1 MNKKTIKTFLTAVMA
16 VFAFPSFLFSQEGEA
31 LKWGGYVKVDMF
43 NDSRAVVGAR
53 DDMLA
58 LYPAERKQITT
69 APAALAPIA
78 GTDAATLY
86 VYANNEDLNAVKQT
100 SITTVETRIN
110 LTINAPDA
118 FGAKV
123 KGFIEGD
130 FFGAANTQIFDFYL
144 RHANVTFD
152 WGSSKLLVGQWWHP
166 LFAVGYQ
173 PLTVQFSTLIIIH
186 PFNRSPQI
194 SYTQNLGGGLS
205 LTLAAIYQ
213 GYHASTGPTDRQVA
227 PAGTSG
233 GPIQVS
239 PGNSVTNSD
248 GYGSRFKRWADKP
261 DIDLQLL
268 YKSDMFDIGL
278 TLDLN
283 EVRPY
288 DNRPV
293 YDNSTTADRVGNNKN
308 KVTGLTKQIFGKF
321 VFDKDNNGHIRFA
334 YLQGENTHH
343 LVMLGGYAQKGSLVL
358 DNLTALGLSTAE
370 ANLVKAFTPKEY
382 TPIKVVSYWIQPIWG
397 KNIEYAVA
405 LGKIENKGAKEDIS
419 SNGLFY
425 RGTNIKS
432 ITHVI
437 PQVKFKSGKTEFGV
451 MLGYFEAEYMED
463 DKGYKLVTQYIN
475 TEAGIAVGTITQVDN
490 YNKINI
496 GGFTIPN
503 PAVRDSKGV
512 IGDTYKVV
520 DYRLQ
525 ASVKQ
530 AF

>member
-1 MNKKTIKTFLTAVMA
+1 MNKKTIKTFLAAAMA
-16 VFAFPSFLFSQEGEA
+16 VLAFPSFLFSQEGEA

-43 NDSRAVVGAR
+43 NDSRAVVAAR

-58 LYPAERKQITT
+58 LYPAERKQITQ
-69 APAALAPIA
+69 APTALAPIA
-78 GTDAATLY
+78 GTDAANLY

-130 FFGAANTQIFDFYL
+130 FFGAANSQIFDFYL

-166 LFAVGYQ
+166 LFALGYQ
-173 PLTVQFSTLIIIH
+173 PLTVQFSPLIIIH

-213 GYHASTGPTDRQVA
+213 AYHASTGPTDR
-227 PAGTSG
+227 P
-233 GPIQVS
+233 GPPVI

-288 DNRPV
+288 DNFPV
-293 YDNSTTADRVGNNKN
+293 YDNSTTANQVGNNKN

-334 YLQGENTHH
+334 YLQGENTYH
-343 LVMLGGYAQKGSLVL
+343 LVMLGGYAQKGSFVL

-397 KNIEYAVA
+397 KDIEYAVA

-419 SNGLFY
+419 SNGLYY

-463 DKGYKLVTQYIN
+463 DKVYKAITQYIN
-475 TEAGIAVGTITQVDN
+475 TEAGIAVGTINDVNN

>member
-1 MNKKTIKTFLTAVMA
+1 MNKKTIKTFLAAVMA

-43 NDSRAVVGAR
+43 NDSRAVVGFR

-58 LYPAERKQITT
+58 LYPAERKQITK
-69 APAALAPIA
+69 APDALKNIA
-78 GTDAATLY
+78 GTDAAKLY
-86 VYANNEDLNAVKQT
+86 VYANKEDLNAVKQT

-130 FFGAANTQIFDFYL
+130 FFGAANTEIFNFYL

-173 PLTVQFSTLIIIH
+173 PLTVQFSPLIIIH

-213 GYHASTGPTDRQVA
+213 GYHTSTGPTTPPA
-227 PAGTSG
+227 PNTA
-233 GPIQVS
+233 P
-239 PGNSVTNSD
+239 NSVTTTD

-288 DNRPV
+288 DNFPV
-293 YDNSTTADRVGNNKN
+293 YDSTITADRVGNNKN

-321 VFDKDNNGHIRFA
+321 VFDKDNNGHVRFA

-343 LVMLGGYAQKGSLVL
+343 LVMLGGYAQKGSFVL

-397 KNIEYAVA
+397 KDIEYAVA
-405 LGKIENKGAKEDIS
+405 LGKIENKGAKEDINLNNPPPNQS
-419 SNGLFY
+419 FLFY

-475 TEAGIAVGTITQVDN
+475 TEAGIAVGTINDVNN

-496 GGFTIPN
+496 GGFEIPN

>member
-1 MNKKTIKTFLTAVMA
+1 MNKKTIKTFLAAAMA
-16 VFAFPSFLFSQEGEA
+16 VLAFPSFLFSQEGEA

-43 NDSRAVVGAR
+43 NDSRAVVAAR

-58 LYPAERKQITT
+58 LYPAERKQITD
-69 APAALAPIA
+69 APAALTAIA
-78 GTDAATLY
+78 GTDAANLY
-86 VYANNEDLNAVKQT
+86 KYANNEDLNAVKQT

-173 PLTVQFSTLIIIH
+173 PLTVQFSPLIIIH

-213 GYHASTGPTDRQVA
+213 GYHASTGPTDRQVVKI
-227 PAGTSG
+227 PENVTT
-233 GPIQVS
+233 PTEVPVQVS
-239 PGNSVTNSD
+239 PGNSVQTTD

-288 DNRPV
+288 DDKPV
-293 YDNSTTADRVGNNKN
+293 YDNTTTANQVGNNKN

-334 YLQGENTHH
+334 YLQGENTRH

-475 TEAGIAVGTITQVDN
+475 TQAGIAGPSYDKIT
-490 YNKINI
+490 I

-530 AF
+530 SF

>member
-16 VFAFPSFLFSQEGEA
+16 VLAFPSFLFSQEGEA

-43 NDSRAVVGAR
+43 NDSRAVVAAR

-58 LYPAERKQITT
+58 LYPAERKQITD

-123 KGFIEGD
+123 KGLIEGD
-130 FFGAANTQIFDFYL
+130 FFGAANNQIFNFYL

-166 LFAVGYQ
+166 LFALGYH
-173 PLTVQFSTLIIIH
+173 PLTVQFSSLIIIH

-213 GYHASTGPTDRQVA
+213 AYHASTGPTPTTPPTQA
-227 PAGTSG
+227 
-233 GPIQVS
+233 
-239 PGNSVTNSD
+239 GNSVTNSD

-288 DNRPV
+288 DEKPV
-293 YDNSTTADRVGNNKN
+293 YDNTTTANRVGNNKN

-397 KNIEYAVA
+397 KDIEYAVA

-419 SNGLFY
+419 DNGLYY

-463 DKGYKLVTQYIN
+463 DKGYKAITQYIN
-475 TEAGIAVGTITQVDN
+475 TQAGIAGPTYDKIT
-490 YNKINI
+490 I

-530 AF
+530 SF

>member
-1 MNKKTIKTFLTAVMA
+1 MNKKTIKTFLAAAMA
-16 VFAFPSFLFSQEGEA
+16 VLAFPSFLFSQEGEA

-58 LYPAERKQITT
+58 LYPAERKQITD
-69 APAALAPIA
+69 APKALKDIA
-78 GTDAATLY
+78 GTDAANLY
-86 VYANNEDLNAVKQT
+86 KYANKEDLNAVKQT

-123 KGFIEGD
+123 RGFIEGD
-130 FFGAANTQIFDFYL
+130 FFGAANSEIFNFYL

-173 PLTVQFSTLIIIH
+173 PLTVQFSPLIIIH

-213 GYHASTGPTDRQVA
+213 AYHASTGPEACTTTA
-227 PAGTSG
+227 C
-233 GPIQVS
+233 S
-239 PGNSVTNSD
+239 PYSVTFSD

-293 YDNSTTADRVGNNKN
+293 YDDNTTADKVGNNKN

-343 LVMLGGYAQKGSLVL
+343 LVMLGGYATKGSFVL
-358 DNLTALGLSTAE
+358 DNLTALGLSANE
-370 ANLVKAFTPKEY
+370 ADLVKAFTPKEY

-397 KNIEYAVA
+397 KDIEYAVA
-405 LGKIENKGAKEDIS
+405 LGKIENKGAKEDIRS
-419 SNGLFY
+419 DDSKLLYY
-425 RGTNIKS
+425 RGPNIKS
-432 ITHVI
+432 VTHVI

-475 TEAGIAVGTITQVDN
+475 TEAGIAGPTYD
-490 YNKINI
+490 KIKI

-530 AF
+530 SF

>member
-1 MNKKTIKTFLTAVMA
+1 MNKKTIKTFLAAAMA
-16 VFAFPSFLFSQEGEA
+16 VLAFPSFLFSQEGEA

-58 LYPAERKQITT
+58 LYPAERKQITD
-69 APAALAPIA
+69 APEALKKIA
-78 GTDAATLY
+78 GTDAANLY
-86 VYANNEDLNAVKQT
+86 KYANNEDLNAVKQT

-130 FFGAANTQIFDFYL
+130 FFGAANTVIFDFYL

-166 LFAVGYQ
+166 LFALGYQ
-173 PLTVQFSTLIIIH
+173 PLTVQFSPLIIIH

-213 GYHASTGPTDRQVA
+213 AYHTSTGPT
-227 PAGTSG
+227 PTST
-233 GPIQVS
+233 PNT
-239 PGNSVTNSD
+239 GNSVTNSD

-288 DNRPV
+288 DNLPV
-293 YDNSTTADRVGNNKN
+293 YDNTTTASQVGNNKN

-358 DNLTALGLSTAE
+358 DNLTALGLSNDE
-370 ANLVKAFTPKEY
+370 AKLVKAFTPKEY
-382 TPIKVVSYWIQPIWG
+382 TPIKVVSYWIQPVWG
-397 KNIEYAVA
+397 KDIEYAVA

-419 SNGLFY
+419 SNGLYY

-463 DKGYKLVTQYIN
+463 DKVYKAITQYIN
-475 TEAGIAVGTITQVDN
+475 TEAGIAGPSYDKIT
-490 YNKINI
+490 I

-530 AF
+530 SF

>member
-1 MNKKTIKTFLTAVMA
+1 MNKKTIKTFLAAAMA
-16 VFAFPSFLFSQEGEA
+16 VLAFPSFLFSQEGEA

-43 NDSRAVVGAR
+43 NDSRAVVGVR
-53 DDMLA
+53 DDMIA
-58 LYPAERKQITT
+58 LYPAERKQITA

-86 VYANNEDLNAVKQT
+86 VYANKEDLNAVKQT

-130 FFGAANTQIFDFYL
+130 FFGAANTQIFNFYL

-166 LFAVGYQ
+166 LFALGYQ
-173 PLTVQFSTLIIIH
+173 PLTVQFSPLIIIH

-213 GYHASTGPTDRQVA
+213 AYHTSTGPTDRQTA
-227 PAGTSG
+227 PPVG
-233 GPIQVS
+233 GPIQVT

-288 DNRPV
+288 DNLPV
-293 YDNSTTADRVGNNKN
+293 YDNTTTASQVGNNKN

-334 YLQGENTHH
+334 YLQGENTYH

-358 DNLTALGLSTAE
+358 DNLTALGLSAAE

-382 TPIKVVSYWIQPIWG
+382 TPIKVVSYWIQPVWG

-405 LGKIENKGAKEDIS
+405 LGKIENKGAKDDIS
-419 SNGLFY
+419 SNGLYY

-432 ITHVI
+432 ITHII

-451 MLGYFEAEYMED
+451 MLGYFQAEYMED
-463 DKGYKLVTQYIN
+463 DKGYKAITQYIN
-475 TEAGIAVGTITQVDN
+475 TQAGIAGPSYDKIT
-490 YNKINI
+490 I

-530 AF
+530 SF